1 MKVELHFM
9 RMNKVWGLKVI
20 PKGAKTVG
28 CKWIYKTKH
37 DSKGTIETNKARH
50 VAKGFT

>member
-28 CKWIYKTKH
+28 CKWIYKIKL
-37 DSKGTIETNKARH
+37 DMWPKGSHREKE
-50 VAKGFT
+50 